1 MSEATA
7 SDYLLCICPIC
18 RTRFRVSDELLNA
31 AGGQV
36 RCGACLTVFNG
47 RDHLLEPTATAE
59 QNDIPS
65 SPSSSRSQG
74 SPRSQEEASTTPAP
88 AYQRLP
94 PTDTAAQLGLS
105 IGVLLL
111 GAGLLVNVFWLRFEV
126 WSQQPALRTLYE
138 SACEVVDCRLRPL
151 RALADIEVASSVFQ
165 TRHGPPDELELAFE
179 LRNRAPFK
187 QPFPTLLVRLRDE
200 QGKVLATHR
209 RPPKDYL
216 DVEETRPME
225 PQQSTPVV
233 LRFDDPGARAADY
246 SLSLL

>member
-7 SDYLLCICPIC
+7 SDFLLCICPIC
-18 RTRFRVSDELLNA
+18 RTRFRASDELLNA

-47 RDHLLEPTATAE
+47 RDHLLEPTSAAE
-59 QNDIPS
+59 RNDT
-65 SPSSSRSQG
+65 SSSHP

-88 AYQRLP
+88 THQPLP

-111 GAGLLVNVFWLRFEV
+111 GVGLLINVFWLRFEG

-165 TRHGPPDELELAFE
+165 TRHGPPEELELAFE

-187 QPFPTLLVRLRDE
+187 QPFPALLVRLRDE

-209 RPPKDYL
+209 WPPKDYL
-216 DVEETRPME
+216 DVEATRSME
-225 PQQSTPVV
+225 PQQRVPVV
-233 LRFDDPGARAADY
+233 LRFDDPSSRAADY